1 MSSNM
6 FINDDNVK
14 IGVNQLNSI
23 ANRITDLNISGVASG
38 ILGVAYFDSGGEF
51 EGDLDR
57 LDYQA
62 NQIASDIVS
71 TRSMVIDL
79 SDSISNYIKADA
91 GMKRVA
97 VAEGALGV
105 LEGLVDG
112 IGSLIGQG
120 ALLFGHQSAADKIFS
135 FVGTN
140 WTGKL
145 LDGAYSKYEANSTMT
160 RDSEKLDLW
169 KGIGSAAVYVGLA
182 VAGPGLGFEAVT
194 SGLAAHGQ
202 TVQASLQGGDD
213 YQTALNKGYKA
224 GAVAAVSEVVMD
236 KGFAAAGKGLKKLI
250 GKGASEVAETAG
262 QKLIGEA
269 AGEAAETAAQKAGGE
284 AAQAAA
290 QKAAGEAAETA
301 AQKAG
306 GEAAQAAAQ
315 KAGGEAAQAAAQKTG
330 GEAAQTAAQKAG
342 GEAAQTAAQ
351 KAGGEAAQTAAQKT
365 GGEAAQTA
373 AQKASG
379 DAAQTAAQKASGDA
393 AEATSQRLGRR
404 TQEVFDVE
412 VGPDG
417 VGKIVGKSSREV
429 TGEAFEN
436 AGQHL
441 GGRAGKIIDMEQG
454 ADGVWRVTQKAGGEA
469 TNETVENMA
478 GAAARNMDDAA
489 EAFGK
494 NVNNTSQ
501 ALVPTSNGSQALT
514 TATKNASN
522 TTSTVASS
530 AGKASGSVATPQN
543 IPTLDPGLR
552 QRIATSATNAFNNA
566 VNAVKKHPIRTAIG
580 IGAVAYGVNKL
591 ENGNQ
596 GNNAAVAPP
605 ANSPPEDVMP
615 STDGGGN
622 DGGYGG
628 GDGGYTPPTTTPETT
643 PETTP
648 STETPTIPA
657 EEPEQPTSPGGGG
670 GTGGNDFSGEG
681 MSFDSDTDDIES
693 LEDLDIGEDLDDQI
707 VTIPT
712 TIKGVS
718 TKNSNKSTAA
728 LPVLGALGVAA
739 AAGIGAKVYMDNKAN
754 NTNDEEDE
762 EYADSENSE
771 INADEWNGD
780 EMGDTTDNDESY
792 LMYDKNSLDD
802 LELGTG
808 EI

>member
-14 IGVNQLNSI
+14 IGVGQLNSI

-62 NQIASDIVS
+62 NQIASDIES
-71 TRSMVIDL
+71 TRSMVIEL

-97 VAEGALGV
+97 FAEGALGV
-105 LEGLVDG
+105 FEGLVDG

-250 GKGASEVAETAG
+250 GKGASEVAETA
-262 QKLIGEA
+262 
-269 AGEAAETAAQKAGGE
+269 
-284 AAQAAA
+284 A
-290 QKAAGEAAETA
+290 QKAAGEAVETA
-301 AQKAG
+301 AQKTG

-330 GEAAQTAAQKAG
+330 GEAAQAAAQK
-342 GEAAQTAAQ
+342 T
-351 KAGGEAAQTAAQKT
+351 GGEAAQTAAQKT

-373 AQKASG
+373 AQKAG
-379 DAAQTAAQKASGDA
+379 GDA

-494 NVNNTSQ
+494 NVNNTSE

-566 VNAVKKHPIRTAIG
+566 VNAVKKHPVKTALG
-580 IGAVAYGVNKL
+580 IGAVAYAVNKL

-596 GNNAAVAPP
+596 GNNAAVVPTDTTL
-605 ANSPPEDVMP
+605 PENVMP

-622 DGGYGG
+622 DGDYSGG
-628 GDGGYTPPTTTPETT
+628 GDYGDYTPTTTPETT
-643 PETTP
+643 PKTTPETTP
-648 STETPTIPA
+648 PTETPTIPD

-712 TIKGVS
+712 SIRGVS

-762 EYADSENSE
+762 EYDDFENSE

-780 EMGDTTDNDESY
+780 EMGTTTDNDDSY
-792 LMYDKNSLDD
+792 LMYDKSSLDD
-802 LELGTG
+802 LEQGTG